1 LPVILIC
8 GLCDGAA
15 ANDAGIV
22 DNDIEAAKDSFS
34 LRREFIAIGRISQIA
49 GQCSGTFNA
58 FELNIC
64 CSDVSAG
71 IR

>member
-15 ANDAGIV
+15 ANDTGIV
-22 DNDIEAAKDSFS
+22 DNNIEAAKDS
-34 LRREFIAIGRISQIA
+34 LGLCREFIAIGRISQIA
-49 GQCSGTFNA
+49 GQGSGTFNA
-58 FELNIC
+58 IELNIC